1 MKFQMILDQEK
12 ERRYLPVCISGRR
25 LWMKSKNW
33 CSKVDR
39 GGPAILCIVWA
50 CLWHADTMQKLEMGE
65 AILSVASSLVM
76 AFIAGGISVIYQ
88 LEQLPKAMAALI
100 QMAVLYVDYLGIYLL
115 NGWLPLNAI
124 PVFTLIFAVGLQQS
138 GQ

>member
-1 MKFQMILDQEK
+1 
-12 ERRYLPVCISGRR
+12 
-25 LWMKSKNW
+25 
-33 CSKVDR
+33 
-39 GGPAILCIVWA
+39 
-50 CLWHADTMQKLEMGE
+50 MQKLEMGE

-100 QMAVLYVDYLGIYLL
+100 QMAVLYVDYLL

-124 PVFTLIFAVGLQQS
+124 PVFTLIFAAGFAAIWAMIYLYVKRTVSDLNEKIKR
-138 GQ
+138 

>member
-1 MKFQMILDQEK
+1 
-12 ERRYLPVCISGRR
+12 
-25 LWMKSKNW
+25 
-33 CSKVDR
+33 
-39 GGPAILCIVWA
+39 
-50 CLWHADTMQKLEMGE
+50 MGE

-124 PVFTLIFAVGLQQS
+124 PVFTLIFAAGFAAIWAMIYLYMERTVSDLNEKIKK
-138 GQ
+138 

>member
-1 MKFQMILDQEK
+1 MKNFW
-12 ERRYLPVCISGRR
+12 ISFVKRGMVAA
-25 LWMKSKNW
+25 W
-33 CSKVDR
+33 

-50 CLWHADTMQKLEMGE
+50 CLWHADTMQKLE
-65 AILSVASSLVM
+65 M

-124 PVFTLIFAVGLQQS
+124 PVFTLIFAVGFAAIWAMIYLYVKRTVS
-138 GQ
+138 DLNEKIKR

>member
-1 MKFQMILDQEK
+1 MG
-12 ERRYLPVCISGRR
+12 RSGNFVYR
-25 LWMKSKNW
+25 
-33 CSKVDR
+33 V
-39 GGPAILCIVWA
+39 GV
-50 CLWHADTMQKLEMGE
+50 
-65 AILSVASSLVM
+65 SVACGHDAEAGNGRGYLKCGVFSCM

-124 PVFTLIFAVGLQQS
+124 PVFTLIFAVGFAAIWAMIYLYVKRTVS
-138 GQ
+138 DLNEKIKR

>member
-1 MKFQMILDQEK
+1 MKNFW
-12 ERRYLPVCISGRR
+12 ISFVKRGMVAA
-25 LWMKSKNW
+25 W
-33 CSKVDR
+33 

-50 CLWHADTMQKLEMGE
+50 CLWHADMMQKLEMGE

-124 PVFTLIFAVGLQQS
+124 PVFTLIFAAGFAAISAMIYLYVKRTVSDLNEKIKK
-138 GQ
+138 

>member
-1 MKFQMILDQEK
+1 MKNFW
-12 ERRYLPVCISGRR
+12 ISFVKRGMVAA
-25 LWMKSKNW
+25 W
-33 CSKVDR
+33 

-50 CLWHADTMQKLEMGE
+50 CLWHADTMQKLEKGE

-124 PVFTLIFAVGLQQS
+124 PVFTLIFAVGFAAIWAMIYLYVKRTVS
-138 GQ
+138 DLNEKIKR